1 MAKLGQGLLIHLVP
15 HLNHWIYCCPEKHPR
30 QIRSTIWPAQSSL
43 PDYQSMLL
51 ITTNSSKGLSAA
63 TISIAYS
70 VENFSTHAY
79 FINLLGLKRNV
90 EIIFKT
96 IYQKTNVLEERT
108 KNWKHLLLKYTLVS
122 DKSFEEKDFRFCQAN
137 KNIGRMIFIE
147 KVNNVFT

>member
-1 MAKLGQGLLIHLVP
+1 M
-15 HLNHWIYCCPEKHPR
+15 
-30 QIRSTIWPAQSSL
+30 
-43 PDYQSMLL
+43 
-51 ITTNSSKGLSAA
+51 SAA

-79 FINLLGLKRNV
+79 FIILLGLKRNV

-108 KNWKHLLLKYTLVS
+108 KNWRHLLLKYTLVS
-122 DKSFEEKDFRFCQAN
+122 DISLEDKDFRFSQAN